1 MADVTFLS
9 EDMEFFLSYIKF
21 LDNSKVYIDDFK
33 MNEIREVDVNFFKN
47 KIYDLLHS
55 EKQLIFIKNCNFP
68 KINKKFL
75 KEFLKWKLCKN
86 LNNKAISEWLIPAIG
101 LYKIN
106 FENLHAL
113 KKTLESEKPEKYRK
127 LVGLYSDTTTTSK
140 DWESEV
146 KKFIEEANKIEEYWN
161 WYSIDK
167 EKSIE
172 IKELES
178 ILNSE
183 ESSFDFKDFFEN
195 KFKKFKDN
203 SIEILTYYFSKNIE
217 SYIKFNKFLFA
228 YYINNAIKKYKII
241 KNKMYWEA
249 FGKKEH
255 LKIRTILSYSNEISD
270 TDYKDLALVLNFLKK
285 LKKMEKTEEYKLDRL
300 FIKCFKFELLLL
312 LNKFNLGQKYLKSNY
327 SLNFENRIFEKHN
340 VEGKNY
346 YILKI
351 KSENIS
357 ISFPPR
363 KYLYEENGKKI
374 IKTYS
379 SSEGLLGEVYTEEEI
394 MEANTALLIEYNT
407 LN

>member
-1 MADVTFLS
+1 
-9 EDMEFFLSYIKF
+9 
-21 LDNSKVYIDDFK
+21 
-33 MNEIREVDVNFFKN
+33 
-47 KIYDLLHS
+47 
-55 EKQLIFIKNCNFP
+55 
-68 KINKKFL
+68 
-75 KEFLKWKLCKN
+75 
-86 LNNKAISEWLIPAIG
+86 
-101 LYKIN
+101 
-106 FENLHAL
+106 
-113 KKTLESEKPEKYRK
+113 
-127 LVGLYSDTTTTSK
+127 
-140 DWESEV
+140 
-146 KKFIEEANKIEEYWN
+146 
-161 WYSIDK
+161 
-167 EKSIE
+167 
-172 IKELES
+172 
-178 ILNSE
+178 
-183 ESSFDFKDFFEN
+183 
-195 KFKKFKDN
+195 
-203 SIEILTYYFSKNIE
+203 
-217 SYIKFNKFLFA
+217 
-228 YYINNAIKKYKII
+228 
-241 KNKMYWEA
+241 MYWEA